1 MKGVGMKKGLLVL
14 FLVTIFSVTS
24 LFANGLSLNSIGPRA
39 LGMGGAMVGLA
50 DDPTAIYW
58 NPAGLAGQNSSLYAF
73 GTDIIPFGTYKA
85 NSSDFGYP
93 PDYFVIDAKT
103 KANNYAS
110 PNLFANYNMGK
121 LALGLGIF
129 VPAGLGAEYKGAD
142 LIPISGGDLEWMS
155 KIAVIDIAPTVAY
168 KINDMFSFGLT
179 GNIFYG
185 MFDMKRPSTY
195 TDSTGLHG
203 VQYTESSTGTGFGVS
218 GGLLCKLSDMIQF
231 GVSARTEIK
240 VTMSG
245 EAENALMQ
253 AQGGLA
259 TTDFDRDVAWPLW
272 AAFGIAVKP
281 MDKLTITADAQYSQW
296 AKSEKEFHTD
306 FKDPVWKAV
315 TAATGDDTF
324 VLDWKDCTQLRFGL
338 EYMASE
344 KLAVRAGYYYDPAP
358 APDETLTILFPS
370 STNNVVTGGLGF
382 CAGKFD
388 IDLGFEYLMGKE
400 RDVTLSTHN
409 MPGKHKLDIFAFNL
423 AIGMGLM

>member
-1 MKGVGMKKGLLVL
+1 MKKGLLVL
-14 FLVTIFSVTS
+14 FLISIFAVSS
-24 LFANGLSLNSIGPRA
+24 LFANGLSLNSIGARA

-73 GTDIIPFGTYKA
+73 GTDIIPFGTYKFA
-85 NSSDFGYP
+85 TYG
-93 PDYFVIDAKT
+93 IDAKT
-103 KANNYAS
+103 KTNNYAS

-121 LALGLGIF
+121 LAFGLGIF
-129 VPAGLGAEYKGAD
+129 VPAGLGAEYNGAD
-142 LIPISGGDLEWMS
+142 LINISGGDLEWMS

-168 KINDMFSFGLT
+168 KINDMFSFGVT

-185 MFDMKRPSTY
+185 MFDMKKPSTY
-195 TDSTGLHG
+195 TDTSGVTHG
-203 VQYTESSTGTGFGVS
+203 FQYSESSTGTGFGVS

-245 EAENALMQ
+245 EAENALMPLL
-253 AQGGLA
+253 GYPE
-259 TTDFDRDVAWPLW
+259 TSDFDRDVAWPLW
-272 AAFGIAVKP
+272 AAFGVAVKP
-281 MDKLTITADAQYSQW
+281 MTNLTITADAQYNQW
-296 AKSEKEFHTD
+296 AKSEDEFKTK

-324 VLDWKDCTQLRFGL
+324 VLDWKDCTQIRIGA

-344 KLAVRAGYYYDPAP
+344 KLALRAGYYYDPAP

-370 STNNVVTGGLGF
+370 STNNVVTAGVGF

-388 IDLGFEYLMGKE
+388 IDFGLEYLMGKE
-400 RDVTLSTHN
+400 RDVTITTHN
-409 MPGKHKLDIFAFNL
+409 MPGKHKLDIFAFSL

>member
-14 FLVTIFSVTS
+14 FLVTIFSVSS

-39 LGMGGAMVGLA
+39 LSMGGAMVGLA

-73 GTDIIPFGTYKA
+73 GTDIIPFGTYKFA
-85 NSSDFGYP
+85 TYG
-93 PDYFVIDAKT
+93 IDAKT
-103 KANNYAS
+103 KTNNYAS

-121 LALGLGIF
+121 LAFGLGIF
-129 VPAGLGAEYKGAD
+129 VPAGLGAEYNGED
-142 LIPISGGDLEWMS
+142 LINISGGDLEWLS

-195 TDSTGLHG
+195 VDSTGLHG

-253 AQGGLA
+253 AQGGPA

-272 AAFGIAVKP
+272 AAFGVAVKP
-281 MDKLTITADAQYSQW
+281 MENLTITADAQYSQW

-370 STNNVVTGGLGF
+370 STNNVVTAGFGF

-400 RDVTLSTHN
+400 RDITAATHN
-409 MPGKHKLDIFAFNL
+409 MPGKHKLDIFAFSL